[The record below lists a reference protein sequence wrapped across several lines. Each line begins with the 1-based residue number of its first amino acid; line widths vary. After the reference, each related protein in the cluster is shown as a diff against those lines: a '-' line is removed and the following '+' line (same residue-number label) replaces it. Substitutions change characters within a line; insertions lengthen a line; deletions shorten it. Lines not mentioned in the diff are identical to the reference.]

1 MGLSLFSPQIEIE
14 PRNHFAPSFSSLI
27 YEVGCPENA
36 PDGHLIAKLNAV
48 DPDRSIFGQVKYYIA
63 QCDEPDLFE
72 IDEDSGEVT
81 LHAGNGDISLDREVK
96 GSHTLEIVARDGGGW
111 LGYTKLAVK
120 VIDTNEYPPQF
131 PVTEYRITLPAE
143 RIRSKTP
150 ILQVVAVDA
159 DTEFGIRYSIVDLPT
174 TAFRSNSNS
183 TTTSSPTTKRDSS
196 YFEINPDSGEV
207 RLRMMLVGQ
216 ADDIYRSFQRRSKPN

>member
-120 VIDTNEYPPQF
+120 VIDTNECKIHIIIIILIYITKMRLCHFRAMLSISNFRHNFCTPGGLHNPIYSENLLLSLPLQS
-131 PVTEYRITLPAE
+131 VNDTHTEA
-143 RIRSKTP
+143 
-150 ILQVVAVDA
+150 
-159 DTEFGIRYSIVDLPT
+159 
-174 TAFRSNSNS
+174 
-183 TTTSSPTTKRDSS
+183 
-196 YFEINPDSGEV
+196 
-207 RLRMMLVGQ
+207 RLAM
-216 ADDIYRSFQRRSKPN
+216 